1 MFVETNPLKSIHSK
15 ISLEPWPALQFL
27 ANSIAKSY
35 RASLFPE
42 PHCDGGSTSGASTTR
57 WWAFSSAMVS
67 FSSQNP
73 GLFAHREGIQNW
85 RNLDALVFVSLIC
98 FETHGKDWEGIDR

>member
-1 MFVETNPLKSIHSK
+1 
-15 ISLEPWPALQFL
+15 
-27 ANSIAKSY
+27 
-35 RASLFPE
+35 
-42 PHCDGGSTSGASTTR
+42 
-57 WWAFSSAMVS
+57 MVS

>member
-1 MFVETNPLKSIHSK
+1 
-15 ISLEPWPALQFL
+15 
-27 ANSIAKSY
+27 
-35 RASLFPE
+35 
-42 PHCDGGSTSGASTTR
+42 
-57 WWAFSSAMVS
+57 MVS

-98 FETHGKDWEGIDR
+98 FETHGKDWEGIYIYIDNQRYIRLCTVLVPLIYYIIIIIIIIIITNQHSKGASAG